1 MSTTRAFNLIEVAVA
16 MAIAGII
23 AAASVSVFGIINHQ
37 LVTVA
42 ASTRAS
48 NQARTVVAHL
58 VARTQTVGGG
68 ALRPWDALVIEDAPA
83 PARGPLPATTT
94 TSRLWTAVA
103 IAGAS
108 DCVVTSIAGDDVIV
122 PASCCQQ
129 NYLSLDKGSGFCP
142 PVHAVDALLVAGETR
157 HQRTIQH
164 ATLHADAGTCALHTT
179 PGPLAFADRGDVASL
194 AGGTLSLARVR
205 VVTVDES
212 SHDLWEVTDRNA
224 DGTVAL
230 EESVVLAGNVHA
242 FTVRAGFDEDGHGV
256 VPETAWTRT
265 VPSPDAT
272 LPALRAV
279 ELGLVVGA
287 RVPAGRPENTVRF
300 DGRTF
305 SVPRQRLEATT
316 SRALLRSLLLF
327 QH

>member
-1 MSTTRAFNLIEVAVA
+1 MTPTRAFNLIEVAVA

-23 AAASVSVFGIINHQ
+23 AAASVSVFAIINHQ

-58 VARTQTVGGG
+58 VARAQAVGGG

-83 PARGPLPATTT
+83 PARGALPATTT

-108 DCVVTSIAGDDVIV
+108 DCTVTAVDGDDVIV
-122 PASCCQQ
+122 PASCCRQ
-129 NYLSLDKGSGFCP
+129 NYFSLDKGSGFCP

-157 HQRTIQH
+157 HNRTIVH
-164 ATLHADAGTCALHTT
+164 ATLRADAGSCTLHTT
-179 PGPLAFADRGDVASL
+179 PGPMAFADRGAAASL
-194 AGGTLSLARVR
+194 PGATLSLARIR
-205 VVTVDES
+205 VVAVDES
-212 SHDLWEVTDRNA
+212 SHDLWELTDRNA
-224 DGTVAL
+224 DGVVTLA
-230 EESVVLAGNVHA
+230 ESVVLAGNVHA
-242 FTVRAGFDEDGHGV
+242 FTVRAGWDEDGDGV
-256 VPETAWTRT
+256 VPASAWTRT
-265 VPSPDAT
+265 APTSDAT

-279 ELGLVVGA
+279 ELGLVLGA
-287 RVPAGRPENTVRF
+287 RVPAGRPENVVHF

-305 SVPRQRLEATT
+305 SVPGQRLEATT
-316 SRALLRSLLLF
+316 SQALLRSLLLF
-327 QH
+327 QN